1 MNVQIPLD
9 PEYTRLVG
17 TAVYAFSYYEWTII
31 YIIERL
37 SPGFVSEYSRQK
49 RMTSGHVEKRLEAL
63 SKDPGARDVDTDAL
77 VRCSTDFSSLVPRR
91 NALIH
96 AHPITDSP
104 SGDQLLNFQS
114 LPSAPITDMKWTADA
129 VECFIGEVD
138 EAAIRA
144 GRLLRG
150 LKPSAGA

>member
-1 MNVQIPLD
+1 MNVRIPFD
-9 PEYTRLVG
+9 PEYIRLVG
-17 TAVYAFSYYEWTII
+17 TAVYVFSYYEWTII

-37 SPGFVSEYSRQK
+37 SPGFVSEYSREK
-49 RMTSGHVEKRLEAL
+49 KMTSGHVKKRLDAL
-63 SKDPGARDVDTDAL
+63 SKDPGAREVDADAL

-114 LPSAPITDMKWTADA
+114 MASAQITDMKWTADA
-129 VECFIGEVD
+129 VECFISDVD

-144 GRLLRG
+144 GRLLHE